1 MIHKN
6 FINLCL
12 TLLAVCWSVAVQ
24 AQMQTPSVDGIDYLL
39 DKSNMTATVF
49 GPVPYSGSH
58 LIIPEK
64 VVYGGEEYKVTSID
78 FGACSNS
85 STLVYVDMPF
95 VTSVG
100 RDVFSGCSNLAYVN
114 MPSVTSVNQKA
125 FYGCS
130 SLASVNMSSVTSVGY
145 EAFYGCSSLASVDMP
160 SVTGIGAEAFNGC
173 PIYKLNLSK
182 NLRSIGNKNLPKCG
196 KLILMQQYHRQLKN
210 NHLVNMWY
218 FLCREVLWKL
228 IKLQQYGVTIKARLF
243 QRAMQTLMLQRL
255 HRRKN
260 RVC

>member
-24 AQMQTPSVDGIDYLL
+24 AQTPSVDGIDYLL

-125 FYGCS
+125 FYGC
-130 SLASVNMSSVTSVGY
+130 
-145 EAFYGCSSLASVDMP
+145 
-160 SVTGIGAEAFNGC
+160 
-173 PIYKLNLSK
+173 
-182 NLRSIGNKNLPKCG
+182 
-196 KLILMQQYHRQLKN
+196 
-210 NHLVNMWY
+210 
-218 FLCREVLWKL
+218 
-228 IKLQQYGVTIKARLF
+228 
-243 QRAMQTLMLQRL
+243 
-255 HRRKN
+255 
-260 RVC
+260 